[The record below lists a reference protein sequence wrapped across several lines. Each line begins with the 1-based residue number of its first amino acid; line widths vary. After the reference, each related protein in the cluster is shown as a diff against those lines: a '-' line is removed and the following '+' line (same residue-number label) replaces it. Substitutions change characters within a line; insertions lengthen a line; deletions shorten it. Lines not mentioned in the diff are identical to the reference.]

1 MRRKKKI
8 VMLAKSKLNSIE
20 SKTSEALINNEIIM
34 KTLWQLL
41 MRIKYGGLKE
51 SIRMM
56 ISQRSDAEKII
67 NLIEEGKKQAL
78 MKLLSAMKL
87 LIAV

>member
-1 MRRKKKI
+1 
-8 VMLAKSKLNSIE
+8 
-20 SKTSEALINNEIIM
+20 
-34 KTLWQLL
+34 
-41 MRIKYGGLKE
+41 
-51 SIRMM
+51 MM